1 MKKSIF
7 LYLFIFAVLFNIF
20 TYMYFTNKQK
30 HEVER
35 IANLEKRVN
44 ELTANPTPGKSNAN
58 EDGTYF
64 MLEYNDNA
72 MEYFGDEANID
83 EIIIKVKEGISE
95 LNTKKEGNPLTQ
107 NEPIDGQAFR
117 INKVQ
122 VLNNRWLI
130 ADFSNGTAWGEA
142 LIKYF
147 INEDGTV
154 DYETMQTL
162 LHANTVK

>member
-1 MKKSIF
+1 MKKSLF
-7 LYLFIFAVLFNIF
+7 LYLFIFAALFNVF

-30 HEVER
+30 HEVKR
-35 IANLEKRVN
+35 IADLEKRVN
-44 ELTANPTPGKSNAN
+44 ELTANPQPGKPTI
-58 EDGTYF
+58 EDNTYF

-72 MEYFGDEANID
+72 MEYFGDDADID
-83 EIIIKVKEGISE
+83 EIITKVKEGISE

-107 NEPIDGQAFR
+107 NEPINGQAFR